1 MARGVE
7 RVANRMV
14 EANRRAN
21 RIDRRM
27 NCIVEACIKVE
38 MEPCRLAALHVS
50 NGNHSPS
57 HADRHGQAADSA
69 DRASVDDRVIAHRV
83 SHHG

>member
-14 EANRRAN
+14 EANCRAN
-21 RIDRRM
+21 R
-27 NCIVEACIKVE
+27 IVEACIKVE

-50 NGNHSPS
+50 NGNNSPS

-69 DRASVDDRVIAHRV
+69 DRASVDDRVIAHRLI
-83 SHHG
+83 HHG